1 MRRWLFIFSD
11 GRILAGVLVL
21 AACIGSAFMFEVP
34 DLSAT
39 NVAPDFFSTSVMIA
53 CGRGFITPVVSTIP
67 ALSDFLLQKTNTF
80 DPKQLPDTFPT
91 FRNSRFTDNH
101 FYLLTAA
108 GWIWKV
114 FGMDWRVLK
123 LLFVVLYCASA
134 GVVYGLFR
142 LGMNRLFSALGALFF
157 MTAPLVLTTL
167 PNLRDFAKAPFLL
180 GVILML
186 GHLVARPLTPRRL
199 FGLAAGIG
207 LTIGFG
213 QGFRQDLFICL
224 IPSVLII
231 AFFARGM
238 GPLSVGRRLAAL
250 ALFILSYA
258 FAVWP
263 CRATSTDEGTL
274 MFHNVIMGLSS
285 ECSDLLGVGKASYDM
300 EYLCNDNF
308 AHAARCSYARR
319 IKGNK
324 DPIGYQ
330 TVEGARVAKE
340 YVIDVAKTFPADFI
354 ARGLAALRFILGG
367 TSVERAPYGPPHS
380 QFLDRMNSLHAPVAA
395 VMNAAGILAA
405 VVVLLAAS
413 RREPRVAIAM
423 LFLLLYFGSYTAL
436 LFQLRH
442 CFHLVF
448 VPIWFS
454 GVLIENGVRAAAAF
468 RLDMFRGTGWW
479 RTVETRRMAVF
490 ALASFAVMAAPLYAA
505 RVYQYVK
512 VGRLLAPYQTAKL
525 ESVETETS
533 LLKNWHV
540 FKPTS
545 WEPFPSPNTIAGAPE
560 PNTRW
565 LAPLPRSGSGFDAYE
580 MDPRVSYGVVELAS
594 NTTPC
599 PVAVRFETEQ
609 GGNDFSR
616 ILCAQSGGTGP
627 NARTLFFFPIYE
639 FPASVTLG
647 RSRFAGVALPADRA
661 AEFKG
666 LYRVAD
672 LEPFPFLPVLS
683 IPENTSHIQRY
694 QTIWPGKRQRRQQC
708 PEMPQWLLDSLR
720 E

>member
-1 MRRWLFIFSD
+1 MRRWLVFFSD
-11 GRILAGVLVL
+11 GKILAGVLVL
-21 AACIGSAFMFEVP
+21 AACVAGVIMFEIP
-34 DLSAT
+34 DLSAA
-39 NVAPDFFSTSVMIA
+39 NVAPDFFGTSVMIA
-53 CGRGFITPVVSTIP
+53 CGRGFITPVSSTIP
-67 ALSDFLLQKTNTF
+67 ALSDFLLQKTNSF
-80 DPKQLPDTFPT
+80 DPRQLPDTFAT

-114 FGMDWRVLK
+114 FGIDWRTLK
-123 LLFVVLYCASA
+123 LLFVVLFCATA

-142 LGMNRLFSALGALFF
+142 LGMNRLFSALGALLFV
-157 MTAPLVLTTL
+157 TAPLVLTTL

-207 LTIGFG
+207 LTIGIG

-224 IPSVLII
+224 IPGVLIT

-238 GPLSVGRRLAAL
+238 NRLSLLQRLAAIALLL
-250 ALFILSYA
+250 ASYA
-258 FAVWP
+258 VAVWP

-274 MFHNVIMGLSS
+274 MFHNVMMGLSA

-308 AHAARCSYARR
+308 AHAVRCIHARR

-324 DPIGYQ
+324 DPIAYQ
-330 TVEGARVAKE
+330 TVEGARSAKE
-340 YVIDVAKTFPADFI
+340 YVLDAAKTFPADFI
-354 ARGLAALRFILGG
+354 VRGFAALRFILGG
-367 TSVERAPYGPPHS
+367 TSVERAPFGPPES
-380 QFLDRMNSLHAPVAA
+380 QFLDRMRWLHTPVAA
-395 VMNAAGILAA
+395 GMNAIGVLAA
-405 VVVLLAAS
+405 AVVLLATS
-413 RREPRVAIAM
+413 RKDLRIATAM

-442 CFHLVF
+442 CFHLAF
-448 VPIWFS
+448 VPLWFT
-454 GVLIENGVRAAAAF
+454 GVLAEHGMRAAAAF

-479 RTVETRRMAVF
+479 RTVETRRMAAF
-490 ALASFAVMAAPLYAA
+490 ALASLALMIVPLYAT
-505 RVYQYVK
+505 RIYQYVK
-512 VGRLLAPYQTAKL
+512 VGRLLIPYRTAAL
-525 ESVETETS
+525 EPIATEET
-533 LLKNWHV
+533 LRADWHF
-540 FKPTS
+540 FKPIS
-545 WEPFPSPNTIAGAPE
+545 WESFPAADSITDAPA
-560 PNTRW
+560 PDSRW
-565 LAPLPRSGSGFDAYE
+565 LAPPSPSSIAFDAHE
-580 MDPRVSYGVVELAS
+580 MDPRVTYGVVELAA
-594 NTTPC
+594 NTAPC

-616 ILCAQSGGTGP
+616 ILCAQSGGEGP

-639 FPASVTLG
+639 FPASTTLG
-647 RSRFAGVALPADRA
+647 KSRFAGIALPADRA

-672 LEPFPFLPVLS
+672 LKPFPFLPVLS
-683 IPENTSHIQRY
+683 IPENLSDIQRY
-694 QTIWPGKRQRRQQC
+694 QTIWPGRRQRRQQC

>member
-1 MRRWLFIFSD
+1 TFTGSPEVGWGIRADAPRKRVSLELGNNAPVIVEADSD
-11 GRILAGVLVL
+11 WASAAAKIAAGVLVL

-319 IKGNK
+319 IKGK
-324 DPIGYQ
+324 D
-330 TVEGARVAKE
+330 
-340 YVIDVAKTFPADFI
+340 IDRK
-354 ARGLAALRFILGG
+354 
-367 TSVERAPYGPPHS
+367 
-380 QFLDRMNSLHAPVAA
+380 
-395 VMNAAGILAA
+395 
-405 VVVLLAAS
+405 
-413 RREPRVAIAM
+413 
-423 LFLLLYFGSYTAL
+423 
-436 LFQLRH
+436 
-442 CFHLVF
+442 
-448 VPIWFS
+448 
-454 GVLIENGVRAAAAF
+454 
-468 RLDMFRGTGWW
+468 
-479 RTVETRRMAVF
+479 
-490 ALASFAVMAAPLYAA
+490 
-505 RVYQYVK
+505 
-512 VGRLLAPYQTAKL
+512 
-525 ESVETETS
+525 
-533 LLKNWHV
+533 
-540 FKPTS
+540 
-545 WEPFPSPNTIAGAPE
+545 
-560 PNTRW
+560 
-565 LAPLPRSGSGFDAYE
+565 
-580 MDPRVSYGVVELAS
+580 
-594 NTTPC
+594 
-599 PVAVRFETEQ
+599 
-609 GGNDFSR
+609 
-616 ILCAQSGGTGP
+616 
-627 NARTLFFFPIYE
+627 
-639 FPASVTLG
+639 
-647 RSRFAGVALPADRA
+647 
-661 AEFKG
+661 
-666 LYRVAD
+666 
-672 LEPFPFLPVLS
+672 
-683 IPENTSHIQRY
+683 
-694 QTIWPGKRQRRQQC
+694 
-708 PEMPQWLLDSLR
+708 
-720 E
+720 